1 MARSQKPGK
10 SDSDSDGNYKS
21 VVIYQRSTTDGSTRY
36 EGQNVTKR
44 TIYNSLDTWGIGSDE
59 TRYLWNADA
68 LDKYVRIDAV
78 YVSVAE
84 SQK

>member
-21 VVIYQRSTTDGSTRY
+21 VVIYQRS
-36 EGQNVTKR
+36 R
-44 TIYNSLDTWGIGSDE
+44 T
-59 TRYLWNADA
+59 DA

-78 YVSVAE
+78 YVSVGACDGCG
-84 SQK
+84 SVCTSVS